1 MPSLYT
7 ETIINAP
14 IRQVWRILSDKDNWM
29 YWNTYLYDCSFRLP
43 ITEGRDILLAIRRVP
58 GDEPIEFQAKIRLY
72 QPPHSLSWIASIPG
86 FRNRTSFE
94 LQDIGDGCTQY
105 RHQESYS
112 GTFSRFA
119 LKFIRDDQQ
128 AGMRRMARELKVFAE
143 RSM

>member
-58 GDEPIEFQAKIRLY
+58 GDEPIEFQAKILLY
-72 QPPHSLSWIASIPG
+72 QPPYSLSWIASIPG

-128 AGMRRMARELKVFAE
+128 AGIRRMARELKVFAE
-143 RSM
+143 RSI